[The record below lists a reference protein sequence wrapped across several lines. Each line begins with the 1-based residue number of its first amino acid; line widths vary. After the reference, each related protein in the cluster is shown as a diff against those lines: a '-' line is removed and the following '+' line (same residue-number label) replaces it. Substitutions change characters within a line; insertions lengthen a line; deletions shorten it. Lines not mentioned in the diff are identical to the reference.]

1 MFSLLYLHLIASLI
15 IFLNLLIFSK
25 NESNDLGTKYFLIN
39 YIYHKHKN
47 LSCFIITFPFLIIL
61 IYFLLENVILIG
73 TTFVSVLYT
82 YFLYEIISEKNI
94 NKREAYIQ
102 WYKQNVQHS
111 LSIHAYDVLRKDY
124 TFLNEKISRLF
135 LYKFEIIFFL
145 CLVIESEVVYEV
157 FTLLDKMK

>member
-1 MFSLLYLHLIASLI
+1 MLSLLYLHLIASLI
-15 IFLNLLIFSK
+15 IFLNLLIFSR

-47 LSCFIITFPFLIIL
+47 LSCFIISFPFLIIL

-73 TTFVSVLYT
+73 TFFISVLYT
-82 YFLYEIISEKNI
+82 YFLYEIISKKNI
-94 NKREAYIQ
+94 DKREAYIA

-111 LSIHAYDVLRKDY
+111 LSMHAYDVLKKDY
-124 TFLNEKISRLF
+124 TFLNERISRIFLF
-135 LYKFEIIFFL
+135 KFEIIFFV

-157 FTLLDKMK
+157 FTLFDKIK

>member
-1 MFSLLYLHLIASLI
+1 MLSLLYLHLIASLI
-15 IFLNLLIFSK
+15 IFLNLLIFSR

-47 LSCFIITFPFLIIL
+47 LSCFIISFPFLIIL

-73 TTFVSVLYT
+73 TFFISVLYT
-82 YFLYEIISEKNI
+82 YFLYEIISKKNI

-111 LSIHAYDVLRKDY
+111 LSMHAYDILKKDY
-124 TFLNEKISRLF
+124 TFLNERISKIFLF
-135 LYKFEIIFFL
+135 KFEIIFFV

-157 FTLLDKMK
+157 LTLFTK

>member
-15 IFLNLLIFSK
+15 IFLNLLIFSR
-25 NESNDLGTKYFLIN
+25 NQSNDLGTKYFLFN

-47 LSCFIITFPFLIIL
+47 LSSFIITSPFLIIL

-82 YFLYEIISEKNI
+82 YFLYEIISKKDIE
-94 NKREAYIQ
+94 KREAYIA

-111 LSIHAYDVLRKDY
+111 LSMHAHDVLKKDF
-124 TFLNEKISRLF
+124 TFLNERISRIFLF
-135 LYKFEIIFFL
+135 KFEIIFFI
-145 CLVIESEVVYEV
+145 CLVVESEVVYEV
-157 FTLLDKMK
+157 ITLFGQMK